1 MIMLM
6 DHKVMTVSI
15 EITLVESLIMGNADT
30 RSGRRPFDG
39 GEMLCEVRE
48 MVPNL
53 GFACFYGCQ

>member
-53 GFACFYGCQ
+53 GFA